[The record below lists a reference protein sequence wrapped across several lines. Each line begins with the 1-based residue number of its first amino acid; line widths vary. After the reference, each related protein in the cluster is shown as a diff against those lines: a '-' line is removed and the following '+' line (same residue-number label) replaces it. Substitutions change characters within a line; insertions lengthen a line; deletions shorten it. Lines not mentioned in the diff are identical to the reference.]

1 MKIKGVIFDLDG
13 LLIDTEK
20 LYQRFW
26 IEAAKQCGYKMTKE
40 QSLQLR
46 SLDKNL
52 AKNLLT
58 EWFGKDFSYQKT
70 KEIRIKLMNDYIEKN
85 GINAKEGAAELASY
99 LKENG
104 YKTAI
109 ATATNY
115 ERTNYHLKLAGLRDY
130 FENIICASNLEHG
143 KPYPDV
149 YLYACRKLEL
159 EPCECLALEDS
170 PNGIKS
176 SYSTGCITVCVP
188 DSGEP
193 ENEINPFVNYH
204 AKSLNDVIDLIKNM
218 SV

>member
-1 MKIKGVIFDLDG
+1 MNIKGVIFDLDG

-26 IEAAKQCGYKMTKE
+26 REASKECGYTMTRE
-40 QSLQLR
+40 QALQLR

-52 AKNLLT
+52 AKQLLS
-58 EWFGKDFSYQKT
+58 EWFGKEFSYQKV

-85 GINAKEGAAELASY
+85 GIKAKDGAAELAVY

-104 YKTAI
+104 YKLAI

-115 ERTNYHLKLAGLRDY
+115 ERTNYHLQLAGLREY
-130 FENIICASNLEHG
+130 FDNIICASNLEHG

-149 YLYACRKLEL
+149 YLYACKKLDL

-176 SYSTGCITVCVP
+176 AYSAGCITVCVP
-188 DSGEP
+188 DNSDEDD
-193 ENEINPFVNYH
+193 EINPYINYH
-204 AKSLNDVIDLIKNM
+204 AKSLKDVIEIIENM
-218 SV
+218 K

>member
-176 SYSTGCITVCVP
+176 SYSAGCITVCVP